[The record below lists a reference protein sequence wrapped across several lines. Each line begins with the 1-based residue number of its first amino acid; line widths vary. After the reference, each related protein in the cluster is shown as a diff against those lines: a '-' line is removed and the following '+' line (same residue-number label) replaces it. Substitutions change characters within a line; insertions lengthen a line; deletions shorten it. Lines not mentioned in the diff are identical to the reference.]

1 MNSTRPEYGNVSSA
15 GSTTCPPLIDDAL
28 VTSID
33 WVRDVL
39 ESCRT
44 WRGLHGEER
53 WWARAFLDDVAGF
66 DADFFGISPREALAT
81 DPQQRLLLELAW
93 EAVEDARIAPA
104 R

>member
-1 MNSTRPEYGNVSSA
+1 MTLIAFA
-15 GSTTCPPLIDDAL
+15 GEDENHVRVITSLIDDAL

-53 WWARAFLDDVAGF
+53 WWARAFLDDV
-66 DADFFGISPREALAT
+66 DQRVLPVFGHRE
-81 DPQQRLLLELAW
+81 
-93 EAVEDARIAPA
+93 
-104 R
+104 